1 MADVKIKKS
10 WIAIALVIIAN
21 VFIFSY
27 FSKGLERFVTNQT
40 IDELEH
46 RNGL

>member
-21 VFIFSY
+21 IFIFSY
-27 FSKGLERFVTNQT
+27 FSKGLEKFVANQT
-40 IDELEH
+40 IEQIES